1 MHGPARKN
9 ATGTDEDF
17 TMRTMIIPCLSAL
30 ALAACGG
37 TETNVADAPA
47 SDHDGMGHAPMA
59 ADDGAPLADDGVMPV
74 VDVQL
79 AWMRPH
85 PQGRDVTAAYFVA
98 DLSAG
103 RVDRLV
109 EARIEGAERVELHG
123 HTMDEQGVMR
133 MRPVGP
139 QRLEAGTSLVFGPG
153 GLHLMVH
160 GLAPVSEGET
170 SEGVLVF
177 ERAGEVS
184 VTFSVQAARPA
195 VPIEN

>member
-1 MHGPARKN
+1 MK
-9 ATGTDEDF
+9 TT
-17 TMRTMIIPCLSAL
+17 IISCLSAL

-37 TETNVADAPA
+37 TETSVTDMHAG
-47 SDHDGMGHAPMA
+47 DHDGMGHAPRA

-98 DLSAG
+98 SLSAG
-103 RVDRLV
+103 NVDRLI

-139 QRLEAGTSLVFGPG
+139 QRLEAGMPLVFGPG

-160 GLAPVSEGET
+160 GLEPVSDGEIAT
-170 SEGVLVF
+170 GVLVF
-177 ERAGEVS
+177 ERSGEVP
-184 VTFSVQAARPA
+184 VRFSVQAAPPA
-195 VPIEN
+195 ASTEN